1 MEKTFFLKTSSEL
14 CRRTP
19 LLRGVNSYMARLGS
33 AWDSVPGPLKLLILL
48 PHTRGAHHSSSFR
61 MDPAVLLHC
70 SIPGNGSWP
79 QDNHPQCSPTSSTC
93 VQTKT
98 LAPHQVE
105 QKQTLQYL
113 QGLSA
118 ALFPK
123 KKTSLDHQQAHHR
136 LGVGVPRVPALHPPS
151 SSPGAAVQGW
161 WHSSPPG
168 SCW

>member
-14 CRRTP
+14 CRRAL

-48 PHTRGAHHSSSFR
+48 PHTRGTHHISSFR

-70 SIPGNGSWP
+70 SMPSNGSWP

-105 QKQTLQYL
+105 RKQTLQYL

-118 ALFPK
+118 ALSPK
-123 KKTSLDHQQAHHR
+123 KKTQSGPSAGSPSPGGGCSQGTSITPAFL
-136 LGVGVPRVPALHPPS
+136 VPWCS
-151 SSPGAAVQGW
+151 SSRVVAQ
-161 WHSSPPG
+161 
-168 SCW
+168 